1 MRDAGQVAVA
11 FSGGVDSSLLLA
23 VAVEV
28 LGKNVIALQ
37 ACSVLLPV
45 AELERG
51 RKFVSQLETRLKCV
65 DFAPLADHNFSKN
78 FHERCYICKKKMYQC
93 FLDVISTDVC
103 LMDGTNTDDLN
114 ADRPGLKAIK
124 ELGIMMPLVEAGFDK
139 VMVRRLSR
147 ELGLSSWN
155 AFSSS
160 CLATRIPFGRKI
172 TEKELALVS
181 HAESFLNGLGFAG
194 CRVKLLDDAALVM
207 LVSGDTER
215 FFRREIISQVRIF
228 FTNLHLPKV
237 FLELSARPGILF

>member
-1 MRDAGQVAVA
+1 MGQAAVA

-23 VAVEV
+23 AAVEV

-37 ACSVLLPV
+37 ASSVLMPA
-45 AELERG
+45 AELEQG
-51 RKFVSQLETRLKCV
+51 RKFVSQLGTRLKCV
-65 DFAPLADHNFSKN
+65 DFAPLADNNFSKN

-93 FLDVISTDVC
+93 FLNVLSTDVC

-114 ADRPGLKAIK
+114 TDRPGLKAIK
-124 ELGIMMPLVEAGFDK
+124 ELEIRMPLVEAGFNK

-147 ELGLSSWN
+147 ELGLSCWN

-172 TEKELALVS
+172 TEKQLALVS
-181 HAESFLNGLGFAG
+181 QAENFLNGLGFAG
-194 CRVKLLDDAALVM
+194 CRVKLLDDAALVI
-207 LVSGDTER
+207 LVSGDTDR
-215 FFRREIISQVRIF
+215 FLSREIISRVRIF
-228 FTNLHLPKV
+228 FSKLHLPKV